1 MVQEGR
7 AEWVATSPN
16 VTSCHATIGLENV
29 RSCSREEAHYAQ
41 DISPDEAELGFE
53 IVQHDGES
61 VVRRSLG
68 RGLHAVK
75 VLDGARVVYAICDD
89 KLHVLYAPAL
99 SLDELKQ
106 RFSL

>member
-1 MVQEGR
+1 VGG
-7 AEWVATSPN
+7 N
-16 VTSCHATIGLENV
+16 VTQRDIMSR
-29 RSCSREEAHYAQ
+29 RSASKTCDRAPVKAHYAQ

-89 KLHVLYAPAL
+89 KLLVLYAPAL